1 MTKTPRIRRHLSST
15 PPSLGWK
22 LRSDGVVFFFSSL
35 IFRKF
40 SFELKCS
47 PCVLFCSVQL
57 SEALQVST
65 QATAEINL
73 QKKLREDA
81 QLRVEELEES
91 LLEKDQELQ
100 RHQIL
105 VSRLQ
110 GEVLKLTHT
119 VMD

>member
-22 LRSDGVVFFFSSL
+22 LRSDGVGFFFSSL
-35 IFRKF
+35 IYRKF
-40 SFELKCS
+40 SFELKA

-100 RHQIL
+100 RHQVL